1 MKYTLRQL
9 EVFLATARAQTL
21 SHAAQELAM
30 SQSAASDALA
40 GLEQQFDLRLF
51 DRIGKRL
58 QLNETGRGL
67 LPAVEELLVRA
78 RELELALGRH
88 ETAGSLAVGATLSIG
103 NYLAV
108 PIMLRYMEQS
118 PGARVTLDVAN
129 TATIAQKIAR
139 FELDVGL
146 IEGEIRHPELE
157 LSPWRDDELVVFCA
171 PQHPLAR
178 RRRLGERELLAATW
192 ILREPGSGTRQ
203 AFDRAM
209 HGLLPQLN
217 VLLELQHTEAIKRA
231 VESGIGIGC
240 LSRATM
246 QEAIQRGSL
255 VPLAV
260 PGRDFT
266 RQFYIVL
273 HRHKYRSAGIR
284 RWVELCR
291 AAA

>member
-260 PGRDFT
+260 PDRDFT